1 MFVRSETVEA
11 VFSDKQKGTVEA
23 YNSLA
28 VQLHREVRETLND
41 LAKWSETMESLDKS
55 QSVNVITVIQAHFA
69 EKSPDEWRVLRNAL
83 AEAGVLEG

>member
-1 MFVRSETVEA
+1 MVE
-11 VFSDKQKGTVEA
+11 
-23 YNSLA
+23 
-28 VQLHREVRETLND
+28 HREVRETLND